1 MLYLSS
7 KKSRKVE
14 NFDKNAIESAYCIF
28 HQKLRVYIY
37 SGSPVQK
44 DEIETAVASY
54 AMDMNR
60 DLYEYLAAG
69 KADYLM
75 DHLSFRADLE
85 DAVDKLEKIL

>member
-1 MLYLSS
+1 
-7 KKSRKVE
+7 
-14 NFDKNAIESAYCIF
+14 
-28 HQKLRVYIY
+28 
-37 SGSPVQK
+37 VQK

-85 DAVDKLEKIL
+85 DAVNKLEKIL

>member
-7 KKSRKVE
+7 KKSRTVE

-44 DEIETAVASY
+44 DEIESAVASY

-60 DLYEYLAAG
+60 ALYDWLSAG

-85 DAVDKLEKIL
+85 DAVNKLEKML

>member
-7 KKSRKVE
+7 KKCRTVE

-37 SGSPVQK
+37 SVNPVQK

-60 DLYEYLAAG
+60 ALYEYLAAG

>member
-7 KKSRKVE
+7 KKCRTVE

-37 SGSPVQK
+37 SVNPVQK

-60 DLYEYLAAG
+60 DLYEYLSAG

-85 DAVDKLEKIL
+85 DAVEKLENIL